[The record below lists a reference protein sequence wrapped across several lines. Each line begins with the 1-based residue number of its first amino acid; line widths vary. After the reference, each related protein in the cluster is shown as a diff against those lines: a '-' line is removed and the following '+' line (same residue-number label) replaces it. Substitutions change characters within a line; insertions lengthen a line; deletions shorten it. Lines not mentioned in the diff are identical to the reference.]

1 MTKHEREIVYA
12 EGKAQVFGLMAV
24 LRLREEPLDIPTAEG
39 AYLFARKAAK
49 WAAISLELRAKGDS
63 Q

>member
-12 EGKAQVFGLMAV
+12 MGKAELFGTMAV
-24 LRLREEPLDIPTAEG
+24 LRLREEPLDIPTAQG

-49 WAAISLELRAKGDS
+49 WAAIALELRLKGAS